1 MPDTAFVYRQFKL
14 KLEDLFLSNNWLNR
28 MISLTQWTAIDL

>member
-14 KLEDLFLSNNWLNR
+14 KLENLFISNNGLNK
-28 MISLTQWTAIDL
+28 MTDMAQW